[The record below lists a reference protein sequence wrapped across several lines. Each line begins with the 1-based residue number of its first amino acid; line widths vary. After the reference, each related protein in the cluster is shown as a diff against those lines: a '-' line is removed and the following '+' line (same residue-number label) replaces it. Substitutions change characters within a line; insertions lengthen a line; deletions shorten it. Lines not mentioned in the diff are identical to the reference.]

1 MLIFNKYLLIELG
14 APNSCSFQ
22 YLSGSKWFLSVL
34 SFHVFIFNFFCLRWV
49 SVAAR
54 GLSLIAESGDYS
66 LLWYVGPSLWWLLL
80 LGSGG
85 SRHTGFSNCSTQA
98 Q

>member
-34 SFHVFIFNFFCLRWV
+34 SFHVFIFNFFAC
-49 SVAAR
+49 A
-54 GLSLIAESGDYS
+54 GS
-66 LLWYVGPSLWWLLL
+66 LLLHVGFL
-80 LGSGG
+80 
-85 SRHTGFSNCSTQA
+85 
-98 Q
+98 

>member
-34 SFHVFIFNFFCLRWV
+34 SCHVFIFSFLL
-49 SVAAR
+49 AL
-54 GLSLIAESGDYS
+54 GLCCFTWAFSSCKEWGLLFVVMSRPLTVGASL
-66 LLWYVGPSLWWLLL
+66 
-80 LGSGG
+80 
-85 SRHTGFSNCSTQA
+85 TGERRL
-98 Q
+98 

>member
-34 SFHVFIFNFFCLRWV
+34 SFRLFIFSFLL
-49 SVAAR
+49 AL
-54 GLSLIAESGDYS
+54 GLCCFTWA
-66 LLWYVGPSLWWLLL
+66 
-80 LGSGG
+80 
-85 SRHTGFSNCSTQA
+85 FSNCKERDHSLAVACRPLTVVAFLSVEQRL
-98 Q
+98 

>member
-34 SFHVFIFNFFCLRWV
+34 SFHVFIFNFLL
-49 SVAAR
+49 AL
-54 GLSLIAESGDYS
+54 GLCCCTWA
-66 LLWYVGPSLWWLLL
+66 
-80 LGSGG
+80 
-85 SRHTGFSNCSTQA
+85 FSNCREWGLLFVVMCRPLTVVASLTGEQRL
-98 Q
+98 